1 MGLLYLKGKLG
12 SSSMFL
18 GKVDSNQR
26 KGSCFKLSSLCSG
39 SVHYQFLYKDK
50 AIARYRRGRS
60 VIVATGPATE
70 AHAIATEPL
79 TKDDLIDYMLS
90 GCKPKEKWRIGTEHE
105 KFGFEFDSLR
115 PIKYNQISAL
125 LNSIAARFDWD
136 KIMEGDNIIGL
147 KTGNQSI
154 SLEPGGQIELSGAPL
169 KTLHQTY
176 DEINSHLYQ
185 VKTVAE
191 EMRIG
196 FLGLG
201 FQPKWR
207 LDDIPHV
214 PKVRYDI
221 MQNYFRKFGLL
232 GVHSLLMTCSV
243 QVNLDFSSEADMI
256 KKMRASLALQPLATA
271 LFANSP
277 FKQGVPNGYASFRS
291 YLSSQFDKHRSGML
305 PFVFCETF
313 GFEQFVDYA
322 LDVPM
327 IFVYRKNKYI
337 ACTGMSFRD
346 FMAGKVSVIRGQM
359 PTLSDWENHLTTI
372 FPEVRLKRYM
382 EMRGADGG
390 SLNMLCALPAFW
402 VGLLYDEVSLH
413 NVLDMIGD
421 WSTEDRQ
428 YLRNQV
434 PFTGLRTPFQ
444 GRLLQH
450 VAEDV
455 LKWAKD
461 GLDRRCLNESVF
473 LDPLMEVVET
483 GMTPADKLVEMY
495 YSKWG
500 NNIDHVFRECC
511 Y

>member
-1 MGLLYLKGKLG
+1 MELIYQKGTL
-12 SSSMFL
+12 SSMVL
-18 GKVDSNQR
+18 GKVESKTR
-26 KGSCFKLSSLCSG
+26 EGACFKLSSLCSG
-39 SVHYQFLYKDK
+39 SVNNQIHKDK
-50 AIARYRRGRS
+50 ERVRHRRGTR
-60 VIVATGPATE
+60 VIVATGPAIE
-70 AHAIATEPL
+70 APVIATEPL
-79 TKDDLIDYMLS
+79 TKDHLIDYMVS

-105 KFGFEFDSLR
+105 KFGFEFDTLR
-115 PIKYNQISAL
+115 PINYKQISAL
-125 LNSIAARFDWD
+125 LNGIALRFDWD

-147 KTGNQSI
+147 KT
-154 SLEPGGQIELSGAPL
+154 A
-169 KTLHQTY
+169 
-176 DEINSHLYQ
+176 
-185 VKTVAE
+185 KTVAE
-191 EMRIG
+191 EMGIG

-207 LDDIPHV
+207 LQDIPQV

-221 MQNYFRKFGLL
+221 LKNYFSKFGSH
-232 GVHSLLMTCSV
+232 GIHSLLMTCSI

-277 FKQGVPNGYASFRS
+277 FKQGLPNGYVTFRS
-291 YLSSQFDKHRSGML
+291 YVSSHVDKRRTGML
-305 PFVFCETF
+305 PFVFNETF

-337 ACTGMSFRD
+337 ACGGMSFRD
-346 FMAGKVSVIRGQM
+346 FMAGKLPAIRGQVA
-359 PTLSDWENHLTTI
+359 TISDWENHLTTI

-390 SLNMLCALPAFW
+390 PLSMLCALPAFW

-413 NVLDMIGD
+413 NVLDMIAD
-421 WSTEDRQ
+421 WTTEDRQ

-434 PFTGLRTPFQ
+434 PFTGLKTPFQ
-444 GRLLQH
+444 GRLLQD

-461 GLDRRCLNESVF
+461 GLERRCLNESIF
-473 LDPLMEVVET
+473 LDPLIEVVGT
-483 GMTPADKLVEMY
+483 GVTPAEKLLDMY
-495 YSKWG
+495 NNKWG

>member
-1 MGLLYLKGKLG
+1 MGLLYLKAAALG
-12 SSSMFL
+12 SSWMVL
-18 GKVDSNQR
+18 GKVESNQR
-26 KGSCFKLSSLCSG
+26 EGGGCFKLSSS
-39 SVHYQFLYKDK
+39 SLYK
-50 AIARYRRGRS
+50 RGRR
-60 VIVATGPATE
+60 VIVASGPAID
-70 AHAIATEPL
+70 APVISNEPL
-79 TKDDLIDYMLS
+79 TKDDLIHYMVS
-90 GCKPKEKWRIGTEHE
+90 GCKPKEEWRIGTEHE
-105 KFGFEFDSLR
+105 KFGFEFDTLR
-115 PIKYNQISAL
+115 PINYKQISAL
-125 LNSIAARFDWD
+125 LNGIALRFDWD

-147 KTGNQSI
+147 KTGKQSI
-154 SLEPGGQIELSGAPL
+154 SLETGGQIELSGAPF

-185 VKTVAE
+185 AKTVAE
-191 EMRIG
+191 EMGIG

-207 LDDIPHV
+207 QEDIPQV
-214 PKVRYDI
+214 PKVRYDVLR
-221 MQNYFRKFGLL
+221 NYFTKFGSN
-232 GVHSLLMTCSV
+232 GIYTLLMTCSV

-277 FKQGVPNGYASFRS
+277 FKQGLANGYVSLRS
-291 YLSSQFDKHRSGML
+291 HALGQDDKRRTGML
-305 PFVFCETF
+305 PFVFHDTF

-327 IFVYRKNKYI
+327 VFIYRKNKYI
-337 ACTGMSFRD
+337 ACGGMSFRD
-346 FMAGKVSVIRGQM
+346 FMAGKLPALRGEV

-372 FPEVRLKRYM
+372 YPEVRLKRYM

-390 SLNMLCALPAFW
+390 PLNMLCALPAFW

-413 NVLDMIGD
+413 NVLDMIAD
-421 WSTEDRQ
+421 WTTEDRQ

-434 PFTGLRTPFQ
+434 PYTGLKTPFQ

-461 GLDRRCLNESVF
+461 GLERRCLNESIF
-473 LDPLMEVVET
+473 LDPLIEVVGT
-483 GMTPADKLVEMY
+483 GVTPAEKLLEMY
-495 YSKWG
+495 NNKWG
-500 NNIDHVFRECC
+500 NNIDNVFRECC

>member
-1 MGLLYLKGKLG
+1 MELIYKKGTL
-12 SSSMFL
+12 SSMDL
-18 GKVDSNQR
+18 GKVESNKR
-26 KGSCFKLSSLCSG
+26 EGACFKLSSL
-39 SVHYQFLYKDK
+39 HYQFLHKDK
-50 AIARYRRGRS
+50 ERVRHRRGRR
-60 VIVATGPATE
+60 VIVATGPAIE
-70 AHAIATEPL
+70 APVIATEPL
-79 TKDDLIDYMLS
+79 TKDDLIHYMVS

-105 KFGFEFDSLR
+105 KFGFEFDTLR
-115 PIKYNQISAL
+115 PINYKQISAL
-125 LNSIAARFDWD
+125 LNGIALRFDWD

-147 KTGNQSI
+147 KTGEQSI
-154 SLEPGGQIELSGAPL
+154 SLEPGGQIELSGAPF

-185 VKTVAE
+185 AKTVAE
-191 EMRIG
+191 EMGIG

-201 FQPKWR
+201 FQPKWK
-207 LDDIPHV
+207 LQDIPQV

-221 MQNYFRKFGLL
+221 LKNYFSKFGSL
-232 GVHSLLMTCSV
+232 GVHSLLMTCSI

-277 FKQGVPNGYASFRS
+277 FKQGLPNGYVTFRS
-291 YLSSQFDKHRSGML
+291 YVSSHIDKRRTGML
-305 PFVFCETF
+305 PFVFNDTF

-337 ACTGMSFRD
+337 ACGGMSFRD
-346 FMAGKVSVIRGQM
+346 FMAGKLPAIRGQV
-359 PTLSDWENHLTTI
+359 PTISDWENHLTTI

-390 SLNMLCALPAFW
+390 PLSMLCALPAFW

-413 NVLDMIGD
+413 NVLDMIAD
-421 WSTEDRQ
+421 WTTEDRQ

-434 PFTGLRTPFQ
+434 PFTGLKTPFH

-461 GLDRRCLNESVF
+461 GLERRCLNESIF
-473 LDPLMEVVET
+473 LDPLIEVVET
-483 GMTPADKLVEMY
+483 GVTPAEKLLDVY
-495 YSKWG
+495 NNKWG